1 MLIMDIKKYEV
12 SYELEKPEI
21 YFSKATVSMVLNE
34 EQLDG
39 FVNLEEDDKLTYI
52 KKNGSIG
59 LNGIEFSKIIIL
71 FESIDVQEVL
81 EGENS
86 SIDYNDEQE
95 LHESLE

>member
-1 MLIMDIKKYEV
+1 MDIKKYEV

-21 YFSKATVSMVLNE
+21 YFSKATVSMVLDE

-39 FVNLEEDDKLTYI
+39 FVNLEEEDKLTYI

-59 LNGIEFSKIIIL
+59 LNGVEFSEIIIL
-71 FESIDVQEVL
+71 SESIDVQEIL
-81 EGENS
+81 GAKNS

-95 LHESLE
+95 LHESLD